1 MNIGEFVIKL
11 ISNYGYLGM
20 FLGMV
25 LEAVIIV
32 IPSEAILATGGILA
46 GRKIFTFFG
55 AFMTGLIGS
64 VFCAIIIYLMGYIG
78 GKPFIK
84 KYGKYFFMKEEDLE
98 KTDSWYQKYGLMAAL
113 IGRNFPIIRTLISL
127 PIGFMR
133 LSFSKFLIYTII
145 GSIPWTF
152 VFVYVGYTL
161 GNNWVILNEYVSKLK
176 VPIRILLI
184 VLVISFIYKKL
195 KQKYQNRNITKS
207 HEPHKSTPIA
217 TLHTNKNCLVQKKN
231 IYKKT

>member
-1 MNIGEFVIKL
+1 MSNFVL
-11 ISNYGYLGM
+11 DLVNQYGYLGM

-46 GRKIFTFFG
+46 SKKIFTFWG
-55 AFMTGLIGS
+55 AFLTGLIGS
-64 VFCAIIIYLMGYIG
+64 VFCAIVIYFMGYFG

-84 KYGKYFFMKEEDLE
+84 KYGKYFFMKEEDIE
-98 KTDSWYQKYGLMAAL
+98 KSDSWFNKYGLIGAL

-127 PIGFMR
+127 PIGIMR
-133 LSFSKFLIYTII
+133 LSFSKFIIYTTI
-145 GSIPWTF
+145 GSIPWTL

-161 GNNWVILNEYVSKLK
+161 GNGWTIADKYIGNLK

-184 VLVISFIYKKL
+184 ILISSYFFKKI
-195 KQKYQNRNITKS
+195 KEKRSSSTK
-207 HEPHKSTPIA
+207 
-217 TLHTNKNCLVQKKN
+217 
-231 IYKKT
+231 

>member
-1 MNIGEFVIKL
+1 MSNFVL
-11 ISNYGYLGM
+11 DLVNQYGYLGM

-46 GRKIFTFFG
+46 LKKIFTFWG
-55 AFMTGLIGS
+55 AFLTGLIGS
-64 VFCAIIIYLMGYIG
+64 VFCAIVIYFMGYFG

-84 KYGKYFFMKEEDLE
+84 KYGKYFFMKEEDIE
-98 KTDSWYQKYGLMAAL
+98 KSDSWFNKYGLIGAL

-127 PIGFMR
+127 PIGIMR
-133 LSFSKFLIYTII
+133 LSFPRFIIYTTI
-145 GSIPWTF
+145 GSIPWTL

-161 GNNWVILNEYVSKLK
+161 GNGWTIADKYIGNLK

-184 VLVISFIYKKL
+184 ILISSYFYKKI
-195 KQKYQNRNITKS
+195 KEKRSSSTK
-207 HEPHKSTPIA
+207 
-217 TLHTNKNCLVQKKN
+217 
-231 IYKKT
+231 